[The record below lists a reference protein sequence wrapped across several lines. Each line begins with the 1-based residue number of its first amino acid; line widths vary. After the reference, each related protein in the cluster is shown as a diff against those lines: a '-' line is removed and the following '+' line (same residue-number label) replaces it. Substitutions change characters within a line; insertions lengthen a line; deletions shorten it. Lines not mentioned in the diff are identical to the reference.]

1 MNRYG
6 KRCVLYPRVSTEMQV
21 DGYSLEGQKNMLTR
35 FADREEMIVVD
46 TYEDAG
52 KSGKSIEGRP
62 AFQKMLRD
70 IEDGLDIDYILVYK
84 LSRFGR
90 NAADI
95 LNSLELVQSYGVNL
109 ICIEEGIDSS
119 QTSGKLLISVLS
131 AVAEIERENIIE
143 QTMNG
148 RREKARQG
156 GWNGGFAPYGY
167 TLEDNKLMIE
177 ETEAV
182 AIRKI
187 FELYTSS
194 EIGLG
199 GIANQLNL
207 QGIRKIP
214 RQNGTLEDWTGHFI
228 KLILDNP
235 VYCGKI
241 AYGRRTKE
249 KVKGTKND
257 YQMKRNDD
265 YILTEGQHKGIVSE
279 EVWEKAHAKRLRTGV
294 KQPSKIGRDRVHL
307 LSGLLKCPVC
317 GSPMYTNKHA
327 WTNKDGTYKEI
338 YYYVCSRNRMVRG
351 KHCEYKAM
359 LKKTDIEP
367 MVIEAI
373 REIVRNEEYAQ
384 AIKKRIGVQID
395 TKAVDKELEGYQAKL
410 KEVDLNKTRL
420 EREIDSLPADA
431 KYRERKLHD
440 MTLRLDS
447 LYDVIV
453 ELEEKIEDA
462 KLRRDAIKQQAI
474 TLENIYKIMV
484 NFDCVYNII
493 NDEEKRNVVTA
504 LIKEIEIYRNDESE
518 YPLKRIGLNFPVF
531 KDGGEVTELLWDKG
545 NTVDWVAQDMA
556 SYDWND
562 ANANGYT
569 GYELEA
575 GDYVITA
582 RSNSHDVKL
591 SETYTVAAGMNCT
604 TDYITGNEIESLFV
618 DDFTSVND
626 SLLSGMISRAT
637 GLTQPAP
644 ASKTDREIS
653 DDTLAT
659 LDGQYSYR
667 SYMDQGYEEW
677 FVNEDGIPSTWTQA
691 ATRTEGEKAPIS
703 IMDMAGIDFSLKIE
717 DGEVVQGDDEGSQKW
732 EAFMNQLTWEE
743 MASLVNNGGGVK
755 AIDAVDVVGA
765 GVNETPLQL
774 SGGTLWACP
783 PILAATFNLD
793 LAEEVGVMMGNE
805 ALFKGCSYWQGNAM
819 NIHRSPLSGRNVEYY
834 SQDGVHG
841 GKFAAAVVAGVTSK
855 GVTCHIKHMVLN
867 DQESYRDLNGGVS
880 TWATEQ
886 VIREIYAKPFEYA
899 LKVGRSTGVM
909 SSFNRIGMVNSQ
921 LNLAMHKLVRN
932 EWSNRA
938 IFETDAWQGTYCPLD
953 LMVRQGDNQVL
964 GAGTTLPDIGLEI
977 GAWDADGNCVRVSDG
992 AEGTFLSQTHY
1003 AAVRRSAQEILWNY
1017 ANSSA
1022 VHNGYIGFEP
1032 CVLEFDSY
1040 AAQSLPISFGDVDIA
1055 TITLADGAQL
1065 PEGFTMSD
1073 AGVVTSDGSLAEG
1086 EWTVDIKLNG
1096 IDGYITLGAQAV
1108 IRVVDALHVST
1119 TSLKVGEA
1127 ANVTVDAPYY
1137 AYEGLVKVNPRFVS
1151 TVKHTDGTPVAQ
1163 GEMEGFGGKTI
1174 LPGTGDS
1181 VGGTLRIQNW
1191 YWKDAS
1197 QVQGN
1202 NYDGLGAL
1210 AFADI
1215 EATDARYLETADV
1228 EAGNYY
1234 QAYLYEFRVSDED
1247 AAKLAEYGLTAEK
1260 VMAPVTAY
1268 QGITYDYNSALA
1280 ITGTPT
1286 KAGEVEI
1293 TVTLQIP
1300 LVRGFGSRFPNNV
1313 HVGSPTA
1320 TEVTRTFTLTI
1331 GE

>member
-167 TLEDNKLMIE
+167 TLEDNKLVIE

-462 KLRRDAIKQQAI
+462 RLRRDAIKQQAI

-545 NTVDWVAQDMA
+545 NTVDTDSLLHSEFGCDGMSSMQTVARTLSKCPTKPEHMKDNDLWRFHGDWWCT
-556 SYDWND
+556 YDREETMFGHVEDIRRYIRLSQWMQAEGLRFILESNQRRKWHNSGSIIWQLSEPWPNLSCTSIVDYYGHEKQAYYWTKD
-562 ANANGYT
+562 AFAPLHPTLDYRRLDYAAGT
-569 GYELEA
+569 AVELPLTVLTDSGIA
-575 GDYVITA
+575 GDAEVAWSVRGLDGATYAKETRTAHLAAAAVNRVGDVAFVMPQTADGLVLVRLTVRLGERTAANEYYFSCENNRPYRAAASLHGGHLTA
-582 RSNSHDVKL
+582 RAL
-591 SETYTVAAGMNCT
+591 ETSPDSAVIEVRNTGDTAVLFADI
-604 TDYITGNEIESLFV
+604 TDASDEWNLVRDDNFRTLLPGERWQTRVQWSRRFRIGF
-618 DDFTSVND
+618 DDFTAHTTERP
-626 SLLSGMISRAT
+626 I
-637 GLTQPAP
+637 LT
-644 ASKTDREIS
+644 
-653 DDTLAT
+653 
-659 LDGQYSYR
+659 
-667 SYMDQGYEEW
+667 
-677 FVNEDGIPSTWTQA
+677 VDGI
-691 ATRTEGEKAPIS
+691 
-703 IMDMAGIDFSLKIE
+703 
-717 DGEVVQGDDEGSQKW
+717 
-732 EAFMNQLTWEE
+732 
-743 MASLVNNGGGVK
+743 
-755 AIDAVDVVGA
+755 
-765 GVNETPLQL
+765 
-774 SGGTLWACP
+774 
-783 PILAATFNLD
+783 
-793 LAEEVGVMMGNE
+793 
-805 ALFKGCSYWQGNAM
+805 
-819 NIHRSPLSGRNVEYY
+819 
-834 SQDGVHG
+834 
-841 GKFAAAVVAGVTSK
+841 
-855 GVTCHIKHMVLN
+855 
-867 DQESYRDLNGGVS
+867 
-880 TWATEQ
+880 
-886 VIREIYAKPFEYA
+886 
-899 LKVGRSTGVM
+899 
-909 SSFNRIGMVNSQ
+909 
-921 LNLAMHKLVRN
+921 
-932 EWSNRA
+932 
-938 IFETDAWQGTYCPLD
+938 
-953 LMVRQGDNQVL
+953 
-964 GAGTTLPDIGLEI
+964 GL
-977 GAWDADGNCVRVSDG
+977 
-992 AEGTFLSQTHY
+992 
-1003 AAVRRSAQEILWNY
+1003 
-1017 ANSSA
+1017 
-1022 VHNGYIGFEP
+1022 
-1032 CVLEFDSY
+1032 
-1040 AAQSLPISFGDVDIA
+1040 
-1055 TITLADGAQL
+1055 
-1065 PEGFTMSD
+1065 
-1073 AGVVTSDGSLAEG
+1073 
-1086 EWTVDIKLNG
+1086 
-1096 IDGYITLGAQAV
+1096 
-1108 IRVVDALHVST
+1108 
-1119 TSLKVGEA
+1119 
-1127 ANVTVDAPYY
+1127 DAPV
-1137 AYEGLVKVNPRFVS
+1137 L
-1151 TVKHTDGTPVAQ
+1151 
-1163 GEMEGFGGKTI
+1163 I
-1174 LPGTGDS
+1174 
-1181 VGGTLRIQNW
+1181 
-1191 YWKDAS
+1191 
-1197 QVQGN
+1197 
-1202 NYDGLGAL
+1202 
-1210 AFADI
+1210 
-1215 EATDARYLETADV
+1215 
-1228 EAGNYY
+1228 
-1234 QAYLYEFRVSDED
+1234 
-1247 AAKLAEYGLTAEK
+1247 
-1260 VMAPVTAY
+1260 
-1268 QGITYDYNSALA
+1268 
-1280 ITGTPT
+1280 
-1286 KAGEVEI
+1286 
-1293 TVTLQIP
+1293 
-1300 LVRGFGSRFPNNV
+1300 
-1313 HVGSPTA
+1313 
-1320 TEVTRTFTLTI
+1320 
-1331 GE
+1331 